1 MSQIDHV
8 LMLKEMIRLK
18 EAEHKAEE
26 REVIQCFHETYESL
40 KPINIIKNTV
50 AQAFKAPELSGNLM
64 NIAMGLASGFLT
76 RKFVVGS
83 SSNPFTKVAGAVLEM
98 VVASKVTQ
106 NADEIKSIAAII
118 IRKIIQ
124 QFRQTEPVE

>member
-1 MSQIDHV
+1 
-8 LMLKEMIRLK
+8 
-18 EAEHKAEE
+18 
-26 REVIQCFHETYESL
+26 
-40 KPINIIKNTV
+40 
-50 AQAFKAPELSGNLM
+50 
-64 NIAMGLASGFLT
+64 
-76 RKFVVGS
+76 
-83 SSNPFTKVAGAVLEM
+83 M